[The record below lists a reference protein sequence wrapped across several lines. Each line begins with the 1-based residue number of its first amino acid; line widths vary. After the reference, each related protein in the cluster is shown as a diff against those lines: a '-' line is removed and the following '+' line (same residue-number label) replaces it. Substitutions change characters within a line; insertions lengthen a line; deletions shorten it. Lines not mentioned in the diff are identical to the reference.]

1 MERVFIDTN
10 AIIELFRNNEGV
22 KEFFRKV
29 EDGQIEGLT
38 NTIVFLETLH
48 VYAILKT
55 DQGPMNL
62 KKRPHILKS
71 IDFSPVLKLFT
82 ILKILPVNSISM
94 EDVVE
99 IIQKYGL
106 LPNDALIVATCKHYG
121 IKKIATFDEDFK
133 RVDFLDVIEL

>member
-71 IDFSPVLKLFT
+71 HRLLSGSE
-82 ILKILPVNSISM
+82 IL
-94 EDVVE
+94 
-99 IIQKYGL
+99 
-106 LPNDALIVATCKHYG
+106 HYS
-121 IKKIATFDEDFK
+121 EDFTCEQHQHG
-133 RVDFLDVIEL
+133 RCC

>member
-22 KEFFRKV
+22 REFFRKV
-29 EDGQIEGLT
+29 EDEEIVGLT
-38 NTIVFLETLH
+38 NIVVFLETLH

-55 DQGPMNL
+55 DQGPLNL

-71 IDFSPVLKLFT
+71 IGFSPVLKFFT

-94 EDVVE
+94 EDIVE
-99 IIQKYGL
+99 IIDEYGSF
-106 LPNDALIVATCKHYG
+106 TQ
-121 IKKIATFDEDFK
+121 
-133 RVDFLDVIEL
+133 